1 MNRTRAAAVTVA
13 LLLAVLA
20 LHGCGDERHV
30 PASTLSKSQRDSV
43 LAESALPGA
52 AAVKGALD
60 AADSAQAR
68 TERAAE
74 AAGR

>member
-1 MNRTRAAAVTVA
+1 VNRARAAAVTVA
-13 LLLAVLA
+13 LLVAGLA
-20 LHGCGDERHV
+20 LAGCGGRRDA

-52 AAVKGALD
+52 RAVKGALG

-68 TERAAE
+68 AARAAE
-74 AAGR
+74 PAGR